1 MSIDLEMEEIFKI
14 FFEESFE
21 GLDAMESRLLNLDVN
36 ADRET
41 INSIFRAAHSIKGGA
56 ATFGF
61 MEVSNFTHGV
71 ETLLDEMRNGTRVI
85 TPDAIQLLLQ
95 SVDGLREMLKA
106 VQAKTPI
113 DAQRIANLSD
123 EIAQLLASH
132 PGRAPAPAP
141 AAVPAEAPVVA
152 SPPPPPA
159 AGPATVDPSGPRWEI
174 DFRPHAD
181 MLRTNNEPLR
191 MFAEL
196 DQLGELT
203 VLADTS
209 DVPPLESLSVDAC
222 HLRWQLQLKGAVEKR
237 DLDEVFDWVDANSA
251 ISYRHF
257 PGPAAAAEPVAAPPA
272 PVAAAPAPVIEP
284 ATAAPAGEPAA
295 TSPAAAGAPK
305 AAGDAGSIR
314 VSTTKVDHLINLVG
328 ELVITQS
335 MLSRFADGCD
345 PSELEKLREGL
356 TQLTRNTRE
365 LQESVMQ
372 IRMLPISFAFN
383 RFPRLVHDL
392 SRKLGKKV
400 ELKLTGEGTELDKT
414 VLEKISDPL
423 VHLVRNALDHGLDA
437 HLRLLEAVIERV
449 AHEVHERV
457 GDLLEH
463 RLVELGALAGQ
474 LELDLLA
481 ELARQVMHEPRESV
495 EREADRQHA
504 DLHDALLQLAGVARQ
519 LRQPLAQLLE
529 LAGVAAIGEAR
540 QHRLRDH
547 ELADQVDQVV
557 DLGGRD
563 ADRARIARRLR
574 RAGRRRAGRRRLA
587 RRRRR
592 GRLDHRRRRSGDRRG
607 RRSDRLGRSGRAR
620 EVPVADRAVRIDP
633 VEDLVEV
640 ALLDGAL
647 QLQLPAQVAGV
658 DGQRLE
664 RRDVA
669 RVREHCELAKLVELR
684 EHPQRL
690 VVGAQH
696 VGVRAKIDLPARP
709 GRINRRRP
717 GRRRRRRTRH
727 DRRLGRHCG
736 RRRRRCAAGVAREQL
751 CDLVAQVRDPLR
763 VDRRLR
769 LDRLQH
775 LAQSVDRLQQQLD
788 RVRRDHAGAV
798 AHLVEQRLD
807 AVREVR
813 DLHEAE
819 GRGAA
824 LDRVGGA
831 EDRVDRLAVGVDV
844 EVQQPRLHGVET
856 LEALFEED
864 LEDLFHFQVDGH
876 QCPLQAAGLQDPG
889 DGREQLFRVERLDD
903 PARRTGLLALR
914 LLFLARLGGQHQHRR
929 VAVRGERAQLA
940 HERDA
945 VHPRHVHVGEHEIDA
960 VAPRVLEGLHAVGS
974 LYHLVAGAFQRE
986 IDHLP
991 HGGRVVDRQD
1001 YACHLPMLRPAR
1013 WTRPP

>member
-181 MLRTNNEPLR
+181 MLRTNNEPPR

-284 ATAAPAGEPAA
+284 ATAAPAGG
-295 TSPAAAGAPK
+295 PAAAGAPK

-423 VHLVRNALDHGLDA
+423 VHLVRNALDHGL
-437 HLRLLEAVIERV
+437 EKP
-449 AHEVHERV
+449 EVRI
-457 GDLLEH
+457 
-463 RLVELGALAGQ
+463 AAGKS
-474 LELDLLA
+474 ETGTI
-481 ELARQVMHEPRESV
+481 ELAAFHE
-495 EREADRQHA
+495 
-504 DLHDALLQLAGVARQ
+504 
-519 LRQPLAQLLE
+519 
-529 LAGVAAIGEAR
+529 
-540 QHRLRDH
+540 
-547 ELADQVDQVV
+547 
-557 DLGGRD
+557 GGNIIID
-563 ADRARIARRLR
+563 VKDDGGGLNRARILK
-574 RAGRRRAGRRRLA
+574 
-587 RRRRR
+587 
-592 GRLDHRRRRSGDRRG
+592 
-607 RRSDRLGRSGRAR
+607 RAR
-620 EVPVADRAVRIDP
+620 
-633 VEDLVEV
+633 
-640 ALLDGAL
+640 
-647 QLQLPAQVAGV
+647 
-658 DGQRLE
+658 
-664 RRDVA
+664 
-669 RVREHCELAKLVELR
+669 
-684 EHPQRL
+684 
-690 VVGAQH
+690 
-696 VGVRAKIDLPARP
+696 
-709 GRINRRRP
+709 
-717 GRRRRRRTRH
+717 
-727 DRRLGRHCG
+727 
-736 RRRRRCAAGVAREQL
+736 
-751 CDLVAQVRDPLR
+751 
-763 VDRRLR
+763 
-769 LDRLQH
+769 
-775 LAQSVDRLQQQLD
+775 
-788 RVRRDHAGAV
+788 
-798 AHLVEQRLD
+798 
-807 AVREVR
+807 
-813 DLHEAE
+813 
-819 GRGAA
+819 
-824 LDRVGGA
+824 
-831 EDRVDRLAVGVDV
+831 
-844 EVQQPRLHGVET
+844 
-856 LEALFEED
+856 
-864 LEDLFHFQVDGH
+864 
-876 QCPLQAAGLQDPG
+876 
-889 DGREQLFRVERLDD
+889 
-903 PARRTGLLALR
+903 
-914 LLFLARLGGQHQHRR
+914 
-929 VAVRGERAQLA
+929 
-940 HERDA
+940 
-945 VHPRHVHVGEHEIDA
+945 
-960 VAPRVLEGLHAVGS
+960 
-974 LYHLVAGAFQRE
+974 
-986 IDHLP
+986 
-991 HGGRVVDRQD
+991 
-1001 YACHLPMLRPAR
+1001 
-1013 WTRPP
+1013 

>member
-423 VHLVRNALDHGLDA
+423 VHLVRNALDHGLEKPEVRIAAGKSETGTIELAAFHEGGNIIIDVKDDGGGLNRARILKRARERGLVGADA
-437 HLRLLEAVIERV
+437 ELSEDQIHNLIFAAGFSTAETISDVSGRGVGMDVVRRNIHDLGGHVQIQSVEGRGSTIRIRLPLTLAILDGQLV
-449 AHEVHERV
+449 RV
-457 GDLLEH
+457 GAETYVISLVAIVETIQAQRERLNSIPGGSELFRLREDYIPVVRLYDLFGVEPDSRAVEDGL
-463 RLVELGALAGQ
+463 LVVVESEGRRFGLLVD
-474 LELDLLA
+474 DLLA
-481 ELARQVMHEPRESV
+481 QQQVVIKSLETNFRQV
-495 EREADRQHA
+495 
-504 DLHDALLQLAGVARQ
+504 
-519 LRQPLAQLLE
+519 
-529 LAGVAAIGEAR
+529 
-540 QHRLRDH
+540 
-547 ELADQVDQVV
+547 
-557 DLGGRD
+557 
-563 ADRARIARRLR
+563 
-574 RAGRRRAGRRRLA
+574 
-587 RRRRR
+587 R
-592 GRLDHRRRRSGDRRG
+592 G
-607 RRSDRLGRSGRAR
+607 
-620 EVPVADRAVRIDP
+620 
-633 VEDLVEV
+633 
-640 ALLDGAL
+640 
-647 QLQLPAQVAGV
+647 
-658 DGQRLE
+658 
-664 RRDVA
+664 
-669 RVREHCELAKLVELR
+669 
-684 EHPQRL
+684 
-690 VVGAQH
+690 
-696 VGVRAKIDLPARP
+696 
-709 GRINRRRP
+709 
-717 GRRRRRRTRH
+717 
-727 DRRLGRHCG
+727 
-736 RRRRRCAAGVAREQL
+736 
-751 CDLVAQVRDPLR
+751 
-763 VDRRLR
+763 
-769 LDRLQH
+769 
-775 LAQSVDRLQQQLD
+775 
-788 RVRRDHAGAV
+788 
-798 AHLVEQRLD
+798 
-807 AVREVR
+807 
-813 DLHEAE
+813 
-819 GRGAA
+819 
-824 LDRVGGA
+824 
-831 EDRVDRLAVGVDV
+831 
-844 EVQQPRLHGVET
+844 
-856 LEALFEED
+856 
-864 LEDLFHFQVDGH
+864 
-876 QCPLQAAGLQDPG
+876 
-889 DGREQLFRVERLDD
+889 
-903 PARRTGLLALR
+903 
-914 LLFLARLGGQHQHRR
+914 
-929 VAVRGERAQLA
+929 
-940 HERDA
+940 
-945 VHPRHVHVGEHEIDA
+945 
-960 VAPRVLEGLHAVGS
+960 
-974 LYHLVAGAFQRE
+974 VAGAT
-986 IDHLP
+986 ILGDGTVALI
-991 HGGRVVDRQD
+991 VDVPGLVQAFD
-1001 YACHLPMLRPAR
+1001 ESMKSGQTLAA
-1013 WTRPP
+1013 